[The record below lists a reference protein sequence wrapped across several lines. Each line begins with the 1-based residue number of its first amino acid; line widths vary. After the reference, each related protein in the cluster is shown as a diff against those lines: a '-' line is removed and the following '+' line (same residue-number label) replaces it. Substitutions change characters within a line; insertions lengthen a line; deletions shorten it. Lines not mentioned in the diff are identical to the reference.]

1 LNYCVGSGLYMILFI
16 VNQGLEVLGSVPTSK
31 IVTNQRPPLARKRSP
46 HREKANGMRANAM
59 VINPS
64 KLLA

>member
-16 VNQGLEVLGSVPTSK
+16 VNQRLEVLGSVPTSK
-31 IVTNQRPPLARKRSP
+31 IVTNQPPLTRKRSP
-46 HREKANGMRANAM
+46 HWEKANGMRANAM